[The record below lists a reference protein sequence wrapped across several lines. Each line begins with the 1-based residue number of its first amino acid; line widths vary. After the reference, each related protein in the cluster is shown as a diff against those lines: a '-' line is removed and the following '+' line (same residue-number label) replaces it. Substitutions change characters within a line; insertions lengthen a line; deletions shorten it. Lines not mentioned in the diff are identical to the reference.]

1 MHNSTCELCRE
12 NGGEIIFRNERWRIV
27 LVDDASYPG
36 FCRVIWSQHVK
47 EMTDL
52 SLSDR
57 AELMGVV
64 LRVETVMRTAMQP
77 AKINLASLGNVV
89 PHLHWHIIPRFA
101 DDAQFPAPVWAEAK
115 RASAPDAL
123 AARRARLPQLRAM
136 IIEELGKS

>member
-1 MHNSTCELCRE
+1 MNCELCE
-12 NGGEIIFRNERWRIV
+12 SDGGEVLYRAETWRVV

-36 FCRVIWSQHVK
+36 FCRVIWNQHIK

-64 LRVETVMRTAMQP
+64 LRVEAAMRTAMQP

-101 DDAQFPAPVWAEAK
+101 DDAQFPAPIWAEAK

-123 AARRARLPQLRAM
+123 DARRARLPQLRAM